1 MIEAAGSMQSAAEKR
16 VKSRRKKKDNDIE
29 DGELMLL
36 NVEEDDIGRLDAD
49 EERPLQSNFVGKVK
63 SFLKN
68 PTDYTSLNSENSAE
82 ETKK

>member
-1 MIEAAGSMQSAAEKR
+1 MVDLIKVDLSKFY
-16 VKSRRKKKDNDIE
+16 
-29 DGELMLL
+29 
-36 NVEEDDIGRLDAD
+36 NVEEDDINRLDAD